1 MFKRNCGRL
10 DRVVRLVVGAI
21 LLPVGLLLLGGLQG
35 NLLGVVASVIG
46 LLGLVTGATGFCV
59 LYVPFGFSTL
69 GRREVTP

>member
-10 DRVVRLVVGAI
+10 DRVIRLVVGAI
-21 LLPVGLLLLGGLQG
+21 LLPVGLLLLDGLQA

-69 GRREVTP
+69 GRREVSP